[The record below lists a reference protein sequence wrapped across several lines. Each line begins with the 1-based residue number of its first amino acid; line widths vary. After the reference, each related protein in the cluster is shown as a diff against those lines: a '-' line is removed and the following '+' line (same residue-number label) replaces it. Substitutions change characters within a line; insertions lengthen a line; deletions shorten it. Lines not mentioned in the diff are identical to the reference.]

1 MKEGKNLAKKS
12 YAWFER
18 KRKTKVLDLTQEQI
32 TKALDTVTLLHEI
45 IQNVS
50 KSNTKDAMQRFEH
63 LYNVEKEVDMLRT
76 DVFKEL
82 SRGTALFTEYRE
94 DLMHLVKRLDT
105 LADYVKDAARCTKI
119 LADFEIPAE
128 LWKQASHTTGT
139 LVECATTL
147 RASIEKISSDPAAA
161 IKNAEKVEQIEN
173 KIDQDYI
180 TNKSLLITHSQQTNC
195 GAIAIFNNLFEFV
208 EQAADM
214 CADTADYIV
223 ILAGGE

>member
-1 MKEGKNLAKKS
+1 LAKKS

-32 TKALDTVTLLHEI
+32 TKALDTVTLLHQL

-50 KSNTKDAMQRFEH
+50 ESKTKDATQRFEH
-63 LYNVEKEVDMLRT
+63 LYKVEKEVDMLRT
-76 DVFKEL
+76 EVFKEL
-82 SRGTALFTEYRE
+82 SKGTAVFTEYRE

-119 LADFEIPAE
+119 LSDFEIPTE
-128 LWKQASHTTGT
+128 LWKQAAHTTGT
-139 LVECATTL
+139 LVECAIAL
-147 RASIEKISSDPAAA
+147 RASIEKISADPAAA
-161 IKNAEKVEQIEN
+161 IKNAAKVEQIEN
-173 KIDQDYI
+173 EIDQDYI
-180 TNKSLLITHSQQTNC
+180 TNKSLLIRHSEQTNC
-195 GAIAIFNNLFEFV
+195 GAIAIFNDLFEFI

-223 ILAGGE
+223 IIAGEE